1 MLTRLLLSRPIIRI
15 LMRIHIFVYRYSK
28 GRLLG
33 SVQGRPVVLLTTTG
47 RKTGRLHTVPL
58 GAVEDGDNY
67 AVVASNGGRDRHP
80 AWFLNIVSD
89 PGAIIEV
96 GDRTI
101 DVSAILTQGSESKRL
116 GLQFPWL
123 KRYKERTERQI
134 PVILLK
140 SVT

>member
-1 MLTRLLLSRPIIRI
+1 MLTRVLLSRPIIRI

-123 KRYKERTERQI
+123 KRYNERTERQI

-140 SVT
+140 SIT

>member
-1 MLTRLLLSRPIIRI
+1 M
-15 LMRIHIFVYRYSK
+15 YRYSK

-89 PGAIIEV
+89 PGARIEV

-101 DVSAILTQGSESKRL
+101 DVSAILTQGSESNRL

>member
-89 PGAIIEV
+89 PGASIEV

-116 GLQFPWL
+116 GLQFPWVQ
-123 KRYKERTERQI
+123 RYKERTERQI

-140 SVT
+140 SIT

>member
-123 KRYKERTERQI
+123 QRYKERTERQI
-134 PVILLK
+134 PVVLLK